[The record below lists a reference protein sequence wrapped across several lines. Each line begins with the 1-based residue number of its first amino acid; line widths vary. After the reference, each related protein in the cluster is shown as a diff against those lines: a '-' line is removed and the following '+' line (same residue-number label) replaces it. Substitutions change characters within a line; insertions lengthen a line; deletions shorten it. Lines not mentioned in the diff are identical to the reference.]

1 MDLQNVR
8 KIYFIG
14 IGGIAMSAAAGLAQ
28 EQGYEV
34 MGSDAATVYP
44 PAKTVLEEHGI
55 HVLSGYS
62 RDQVASSGADLY
74 VVSAG
79 ESAQNPEVAWLI
91 EEDIPFISFPELLYA
106 LSQDKLRIVV
116 AGTHGKS
123 TTSGWL
129 GHALREIDDSSYMV
143 GAVLKDYNANF
154 YSGTGHYIVFEGDE
168 YKATVDDPTPK
179 MHYYKG
185 DMLVLTN
192 LEFDHPDVFAN
203 LDEIKTEFRELVA
216 NVPDDGLIIYNGDN
230 ADLADVVYRETGR
243 SFTFGI
249 QHSAHMQ
256 ATEILYH
263 GGGSTFAV
271 VNRLDPEN
279 IRTER
284 YEIALPGE
292 INIYNALAVITTL
305 RALGFQQELVQR
317 HLLTYS
323 GVKRR
328 FEIIYPLS
336 SPPNIGGVGLSDE
349 VLAKLEGG
357 ITVVDDYAHHPTA
370 VRETLVAAKT
380 RFPHARVWAI
390 FEPHTYSR
398 TKATLPELVASFD
411 AADQVLLAHI
421 YGARE
426 HQNNAGITDSEVL
439 SAVAAHYTHIR
450 PVATKQE
457 ALAILEQEL
466 APGDVAIVMA
476 VGSFNRLAYELAEWL
491 KNSGK

>member
-8 KIYFIG
+8 KIYFVG
-14 IGGIAMSAAAGLAQ
+14 IGGIAMSATAGLAQ

-34 MGSDAATVYP
+34 VGSDAATVYP

-55 HVLSGYS
+55 RILSGYS
-62 RDQVASSGADLY
+62 REQIAASHADVY

-79 ESAQNPEVAWLI
+79 ESVQNPEVAWLV
-91 EEDIPFISFPELLYA
+91 EEEIAFVSFPELLYA
-106 LSQDKLRIVV
+106 LSVDKLRIVV

-129 GHALREIDDSSYMV
+129 GHALREIDNSSYMV

-216 NVPDDGLIIYNGDN
+216 NVPDDGLIIYNADN

-263 GGGSTFAV
+263 GGGSSFAV
-271 VNRLDPEN
+271 INRLDPEN

-305 RALGFQQELVQR
+305 RALGFQQELVQK

-328 FEIIYPLS
+328 FEVIH
-336 SPPNIGGVGLSDE
+336 
-349 VLAKLEGG
+349 EGP

-370 VRETLVAAKT
+370 VRETLEAAKT
-380 RFPHARVWAI
+380 RFPHARVWTI

-398 TKATLPELVASFD
+398 TKATLQELVASFD

-426 HQNNAGITDSEVL
+426 HQNNVGITDDEVL
-439 SAVAAHYTHIR
+439 RAVSEHYTRVR
-450 PVATKQE
+450 PVTTKAE
-457 ALAILEQEL
+457 ALALLEKEL
-466 APGDVAIVMA
+466 APGDVVIVMA

-491 KNSGK
+491 KNSGM

>member
-1 MDLQNVR
+1 
-8 KIYFIG
+8 
-14 IGGIAMSAAAGLAQ
+14 MSAVAGLAK
-28 EQGYEV
+28 EYGYV
-34 MGSDAATVYP
+34 VVGSDAATVYP
-44 PAKTVLEEHGI
+44 PAKTVLEERGI
-55 HVLSGYS
+55 EILSGYH
-62 RDQVASSGADLY
+62 RDHIAASGADLY

-79 ESAQNPEVAWLI
+79 ESSQNPEVAWLI
-91 EEDIPFISFPELLYA
+91 ERDIPFVSFPELLYA
-106 LSQDKLRIVV
+106 LSQQKLRVVV

-129 GHALREIDDSSYMV
+129 GHELRHIDDSSYMV
-143 GAVLKDYNANF
+143 GAVLKEYNANF
-154 YSGTGHYIVFEGDE
+154 YSGTGHYFVFEGDE

-185 DMLVLTN
+185 DILALTN

-249 QHSAHMQ
+249 HHTAHIQ
-256 ATEILYH
+256 AAEILYH

-271 VNRLDPEN
+271 INRLDPEN
-279 IRTER
+279 VRTER
-284 YEIALPGE
+284 YEISLPGE
-292 INIYNALAVITTL
+292 LNIYNALAVIATL
-305 RALGFQQELVQR
+305 RALGFQQELVQK
-317 HLLTYS
+317 HLVSYS

-336 SPPNIGGVGLSDE
+336 SPPNIGGVG
-349 VLAKLEGG
+349 GG
-357 ITVVDDYAHHPTA
+357 VTVVDDYAHHPTA
-370 VRETLVAAKT
+370 VRETLEAAKT
-380 RFPHARVWAI
+380 RFPHARVWAV

-398 TKATLPELVASFD
+398 TKATLQDLVGSFD

-426 HQNNAGITDSEVL
+426 QQNNAGITDDEVL

-457 ALAILEQEL
+457 ALEILEQEL
-466 APGDVAIVMA
+466 VPGDVVIVMA
-476 VGSFNRLAYELAEWL
+476 VGSFNRLAYELADWL
-491 KNSGK
+491 RSSGK

>member
-1 MDLQNVR
+1 MNLIDTH

-14 IGGIAMSAAAGLAQ
+14 IGGIAMSATAGLAQ

-34 MGSDAATVYP
+34 VGSDAVTVYP

-55 HVLSGYS
+55 EILLGYS
-62 RDQVASSGADLY
+62 REQIAASGADLY

-91 EEDIPFISFPELLYA
+91 EEGIPYVSFPELLYA
-106 LSQDKLRIVV
+106 LSLDKLRIVV

-168 YKATVDDPTPK
+168 YKATVDDSTPK

-216 NVPDDGLIIYNGDN
+216 NVPDDGLIIYNGDS

-249 QHSAHMQ
+249 HHSAHMQ

-271 VNRLDPEN
+271 VNRLDPDN
-279 IRTER
+279 TRTER
-284 YEIALPGE
+284 YEIGLPGE

-305 RALGFQQELVQR
+305 RALGFQQELVQK

-323 GVKRR
+323 GLKRR
-328 FEIIYPLS
+328 FEVIH
-336 SPPNIGGVGLSDE
+336 
-349 VLAKLEGG
+349 EGSVT
-357 ITVVDDYAHHPTA
+357 IVDDYAHHPTA
-370 VRETLVAAKT
+370 VRETLEATKT

-426 HQNNAGITDSEVL
+426 HQNNIGISDDEVL
-439 SAVAAHYTHIR
+439 HAVSEHYKHIR
-450 PVATKQE
+450 PVATKAE
-457 ALAILEQEL
+457 ALAILEKEL
-466 APGDVAIVMA
+466 APGDVVIVMA

-491 KNSGK
+491 QNSEK

>member
-1 MDLQNVR
+1 
-8 KIYFIG
+8 
-14 IGGIAMSAAAGLAQ
+14 MSAAAGLAQ

-34 MGSDAATVYP
+34 VGSDAATVYP

-55 HVLSGYS
+55 TILSGYH
-62 RDQVASSGADLY
+62 REHVATSGADLY

-79 ESAQNPEVAWLI
+79 ESVQNPEVAWLI
-91 EEDIPFISFPELLYA
+91 EEGISFVSFPELLYE
-106 LSQDKLRIVV
+106 LSKEKLRIVV

-129 GHALREIDDSSYMV
+129 GHALRQIDDSSYMV
-143 GAVLKDYNANF
+143 GAVLQGYNANF
-154 YSGTGHYIVFEGDE
+154 YSGTGHYFVFEGDE
-168 YKATVDDPTPK
+168 YKATVDDATPK

-249 QHSAHMQ
+249 HHAAHMQ
-256 ATEILYH
+256 ASEILYH
-263 GGGSTFAV
+263 GSGSTFAV
-271 VNRLDPEN
+271 INRLDPEN
-279 IRTER
+279 TRTER
-284 YEIALPGE
+284 YEIGLPGE

-305 RALGFQQELVQR
+305 RALGFQQELVQK
-317 HLLTYS
+317 HLLSYS

-328 FEIIYPLS
+328 FE
-336 SPPNIGGVGLSDE
+336 V
-349 VLAKLEGG
+349 VHEGSV
-357 ITVVDDYAHHPTA
+357 TVVDDYAHHPTA
-370 VRETLVAAKT
+370 VRETLEAAKT

-398 TKATLPELVASFD
+398 TKATLQDLVESFD

-426 HQNNAGITDSEVL
+426 RQNSVGITDDEVFE
-439 SAVAAHYTHIR
+439 AVSQHYTHIR
-450 PVATKQE
+450 PVATKAD
-457 ALAILEQEL
+457 ALAILEKEL
-466 APGDVAIVMA
+466 APGDVVIVMA

-491 KNSGK
+491 QISGQ

>member
-14 IGGIAMSAAAGLAQ
+14 IGGIAMSATAGLAQ

-34 MGSDAATVYP
+34 LGSDAATVYP

-55 HVLSGYS
+55 YIMSGYS
-62 RDQVASSGADLY
+62 REQVATSGADLY

-79 ESAQNPEVAWLI
+79 ESAQNPEVAWLR
-91 EEDIPFISFPELLYA
+91 EEDVPFVSFPELLYA

-143 GAVLKDYNANF
+143 GAVLKDHNANF

-168 YKATVDDPTPK
+168 YKATVDDSTPK

-216 NVPDDGLIIYNGDN
+216 NVPDDGLIVYNADS

-249 QHSAHMQ
+249 HHSAHMQ

-271 VNRLDPEN
+271 VNRLDPDN
-279 IRTER
+279 TRTER
-284 YEIALPGE
+284 YEIGLPGE

-305 RALGFQQELVQR
+305 RALGFQQELVQQ

-328 FEIIYPLS
+328 FEVIH
-336 SPPNIGGVGLSDE
+336 
-349 VLAKLEGG
+349 EGP

-370 VRETLVAAKT
+370 VRETLEAAKT

-390 FEPHTYSR
+390 FESHTYSR

-426 HQNNAGITDSEVL
+426 HQNNIGISDDEVL
-439 SAVAAHYTHIR
+439 HAVSEHYKHIR
-450 PVATKQE
+450 PVASKAE
-457 ALAILEQEL
+457 ALAILEKEL
-466 APGDVAIVMA
+466 APGDVVIVMA

-491 KNSGK
+491 QNSEK

>member
-1 MDLQNVR
+1 MDIAEIK
-8 KIYFIG
+8 KIYFVG
-14 IGGIAMSAAAGLAQ
+14 IGGIAMSATAGLAK
-28 EQGYEV
+28 EQGYQV
-34 MGSDAATVYP
+34 VGSDAATVYP

-55 HVLSGYS
+55 EILSGYY
-62 RDQVASSGADLY
+62 RDQIAASGADLY

-79 ESAQNPEVAWLI
+79 ESAQNPEVAWLM
-91 EEDIPFISFPELLYA
+91 EEGIQFVSFPELLYA
-106 LSQDKLRIVV
+106 LSQNKLRVVV

-129 GHALREIDDSSYMV
+129 GHALRHIDDSSYMV
-143 GAVLKDYNANF
+143 GAVLKEYNANF
-154 YSGTGHYIVFEGDE
+154 YSGTGHYFVFEGDE
-168 YKATVDDPTPK
+168 YKATVDDATPK

-185 DMLVLTN
+185 DILVLTN

-230 ADLADVVYRETGR
+230 ADLADVIYRETGR

-249 QHSAHMQ
+249 HHTAHIQ

-271 VNRLDPEN
+271 INRLDPEN
-279 IRTER
+279 VRTER
-284 YEIALPGE
+284 YEISLPGE
-292 INIYNALAVITTL
+292 INIYNALAVIATL
-305 RALGFQQELVQR
+305 RALGFQQELVQK
-317 HLLTYS
+317 HLLSYS

-336 SPPNIGGVGLSDE
+336 SSAHTEPTHSSPSNIGG
-349 VLAKLEGG
+349 ARGG

-370 VRETLVAAKT
+370 VRETLEAAKT

-398 TKATLPELVASFD
+398 TKATLQDLVASFD

-426 HQNNAGITDSEVL
+426 QQNNAGITDDEVL

-457 ALAILEQEL
+457 ALEILEQEL
-466 APGDVAIVMA
+466 VPGDVVIVMA
-476 VGSFNRLAYELAEWL
+476 VGSFNRLAYELAAWL
-491 KNSGK
+491 SEKLK

>member
-1 MDLQNVR
+1 
-8 KIYFIG
+8 
-14 IGGIAMSAAAGLAQ
+14 MSAVAGLAK
-28 EQGYEV
+28 EYGYGV
-34 MGSDAATVYP
+34 VGSDAATVYP
-44 PAKTVLEEHGI
+44 PAKTVLEERGI
-55 HVLSGYS
+55 EILSGYH
-62 RDQVASSGADLY
+62 RDHIAASDADLY

-79 ESAQNPEVAWLI
+79 ESSQNPEVAWLI
-91 EEDIPFISFPELLYA
+91 ERGIPFVSFPELLYA
-106 LSQDKLRIVV
+106 LSQQKLRVVV

-129 GHALREIDDSSYMV
+129 GHALRHIDDSSYMV
-143 GAVLKDYNANF
+143 GAVLKEYNANF
-154 YSGTGHYIVFEGDE
+154 YSGTGHYFVFEGDE

-185 DMLVLTN
+185 DILVLTN

-249 QHSAHMQ
+249 HHAAHIQ

-271 VNRLDPEN
+271 INRLDPEN
-279 IRTER
+279 IRAER

-305 RALGFQQELVQR
+305 RALGFQQELVQK

-328 FEIIYPLS
+328 FEVIH
-336 SPPNIGGVGLSDE
+336 
-349 VLAKLEGG
+349 EGS

-370 VRETLVAAKT
+370 VRETLEAAKT

-398 TKATLPELVASFD
+398 TKATLQELVASFD

-426 HQNNAGITDSEVL
+426 HQNSVGITDDEVL
-439 SAVAAHYTHIR
+439 RAVSEHYTRVR
-450 PVATKQE
+450 PVATKAE
-457 ALAILEQEL
+457 ALAILEKEL
-466 APGDVAIVMA
+466 APGDVVIVMA

-491 KNSGK
+491 TGSGK